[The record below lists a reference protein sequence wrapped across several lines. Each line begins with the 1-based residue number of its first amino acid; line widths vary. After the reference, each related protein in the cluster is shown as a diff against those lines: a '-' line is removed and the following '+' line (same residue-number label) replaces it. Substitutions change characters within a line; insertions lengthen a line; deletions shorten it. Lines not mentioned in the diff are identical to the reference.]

1 MMGYELKRVETPE
14 EWAAMHRIRC
24 EVLFPPERHP
34 GFVYDDAHPD
44 DAAANHIKFLLLL
57 DGEPIGTTRLDLKG
71 ERAAV
76 RLVGIVADRQR
87 QGHGSVME
95 QGLVNHAYKLGITT
109 LMLNSAPEAIGFYEK
124 RGWQREV
131 WDPEELNGMRS
142 GCVQMMKYL

>member
-1 MMGYELKRVETPE
+1 VTYQLKRVESLE
-14 EWAAMHRIRC
+14 DWAAMHRIRR
-24 EVLFPPERHP
+24 EVLFAPERHP
-34 GFVYDDAHPD
+34 GFVYNEDHPD
-44 DAAANHIKFLLLL
+44 DAASNHIKFLLLL
-57 DGEPIGTTRLDLKG
+57 DGEPIGTSRLDLKG

-95 QGLVNHAYKLGITT
+95 QALINHAYKLGITT
-109 LMLNSAPEAIGFYEK
+109 LMVNSAADAVGFYAK

-131 WDPEELNGMRS
+131 WDAEELRGIAA